1 MAGME
6 HICAQHL
13 HGSFPSRDR
22 RDCLRAPRR
31 TRGFTLL
38 ELIVVVV
45 VVGIAAGLGVFR
57 IGNYRDQVHL
67 RQGAEKIHQIMGW
80 AKLQAEK
87 TGDTVIVRI
96 ALPRISVWR
105 DLDGSG
111 KWESTDR
118 RLLLDSV
125 HSSVVGARPAVAP
138 SEASVAAPAGAMAA
152 GTGTCGG
159 TTCCTAGS
167 ASNPT
172 WADGDVNFCARV
184 SPPLAPFSED
194 GAVYLGSS
202 NTSVKERWAVVLNG
216 ARSADATFWTSE
228 KAPAAATDWRKV
240 R

>member
-1 MAGME
+1 M
-6 HICAQHL
+6 HHTCTQPR
-13 HGSFPSRDR
+13 HGVPFPRER
-22 RDCLRAPRR
+22 RYPCRIRRR

-45 VVGIAAGLGVFR
+45 IVGIAAGMGVFQ

-87 TGDTVIVRI
+87 SGDTVIVRI
-96 ALPRISVWR
+96 ALPRVSVWR

-118 RLLLDSV
+118 LLLSDSV
-125 HSSVVGARPAVAP
+125 HPTVVGIRPAAAP
-138 SEASVAAPAGAMAA
+138 AEASVAVPAGAMVA

-167 ASNPT
+167 ATNPT
-172 WADGDVNFCARV
+172 WADGDVNFCART

-228 KAPAAATDWRKV
+228 KAPAAATDWRKI

>member
-1 MAGME
+1 M
-6 HICAQHL
+6 
-13 HGSFPSRDR
+13 DR
-22 RDCLRAPRR
+22 IYPQPRPGRISPCSCRRPRR
-31 TRGFTLL
+31 GRRRGRGFTLI
-38 ELIVVVV
+38 ELLVVVII
-45 VVGIAAGLGVFR
+45 VGIAAGLGIFQ

-105 DLDGSG
+105 DLNGSG
-111 KWESTDR
+111 KWEATDR
-118 RLLLDSV
+118 RLLSDSV

-152 GTGTCGG
+152 GTGTCGAA
-159 TTCCTAGS
+159 TCCTAGS
-167 ASNPT
+167 VTNPT
-172 WADGDVNFCARV
+172 WSDGDVNFCARTF
-184 SPPLAPFSED
+184 PPLAPYSED

-202 NTSVKERWAVVLNG
+202 NTSVKERWAVVVNG
-216 ARSADATFWTSE
+216 ARSADATFWTSD
-228 KAPAAATDWRKV
+228 KAPAASGDWRKI

>member
-22 RDCLRAPRR
+22 RDCQRTPRR

-45 VVGIAAGLGVFR
+45 VVGIAAALGVFQ

-118 RLLLDSV
+118 RLLADSV
-125 HSSVVGARPAVAP
+125 HPSVVGARPAVAP
-138 SEASVAAPAGAMAA
+138 SEASLAAPAAALAA

-167 ASNPT
+167 ATNPT
-172 WADGDVNFCARV
+172 WADGDVNFCART

-216 ARSADATFWTSE
+216 AKSADATFWTSE